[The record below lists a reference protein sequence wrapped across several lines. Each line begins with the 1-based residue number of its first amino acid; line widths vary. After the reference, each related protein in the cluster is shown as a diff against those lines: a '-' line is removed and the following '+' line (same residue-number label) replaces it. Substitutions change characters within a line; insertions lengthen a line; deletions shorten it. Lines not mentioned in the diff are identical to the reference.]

1 MTTSDYALI
10 TSLLSIVIAIGS
22 LLWNVWQKFI
32 FVKPTLHVG
41 FGIYNVVVPTTGG
54 RTATRSGQRL
64 LNLTVTNM
72 GPGLVIIYA
81 CIGKPKTVWW
91 KRRDR
96 LGLLNPIHGDPT
108 NPTPESIGPFSG
120 GLPAKIDAGETKS
133 FYFPYIKDCF
143 LKDEL
148 ARVGVNDT
156 YHRNI
161 WCQKRDMNKVNLDY
175 RRDFGGSA

>member
-1 MTTSDYALI
+1 MR
-10 TSLLSIVIAIGS
+10 
-22 LLWNVWQKFI
+22 
-32 FVKPTLHVG
+32 
-41 FGIYNVVVPTTGG
+41 GIYT
-54 RTATRSGQRL
+54 
-64 LNLTVTNM
+64 
-72 GPGLVIIYA
+72 

-161 WCQKRDMNKVNLDY
+161 WCQRHPRPILRVLGPIDCLRNRLAHQAGIAGDAL
-175 RRDFGGSA
+175 GGGRQ